1 MTDSETE
8 AREVCKKIWKYEVDK
23 FSPLPEKVIAAA
35 IQKAEDRG
43 KQYGISLNHSVVQN
57 MCENEQAARDEAK
70 KVLTELDAEGD
81 SWGVP
86 MIQGVMDE
94 AIKAAK
100 KQGLL
105 KAAEIAEAKIKAN
118 EDRVADNDMKDIAQ
132 AIREEAK

>member
-1 MTDSETE
+1 
-8 AREVCKKIWKYEVDK
+8 
-23 FSPLPEKVIAAA
+23 
-35 IQKAEDRG
+35 
-43 KQYGISLNHSVVQN
+43 